1 MEGRWGEQRG
11 GVGAEKKG
19 REKKGRAMGRREMDS
34 KRSMQSSL
42 GTKHI

>member
-1 MEGRWGEQRG
+1 MEGRRGEQRG
-11 GVGAEKKG
+11 EVGAEKKG
-19 REKKGRAMGRREMDS
+19 KEKKGRAMGRREMDS